1 MYGIGQRSATT
12 NSYELFQVK
21 NYRPLSI
28 DKIQSVRFNMPVNG
42 AIGLFPRSDSGTL
55 DFFFI
60 TDYDIGYLKAP
71 TMNYPS
77 VYYLRLSPYVDRAI
91 GAADRNASGLFVF
104 EKDSATVYISK
115 FVASSVS
122 GENGL

>member
-21 NYRPLSI
+21 NYRPLTI
-28 DKIQSVRFNMPVNG
+28 DKIQSVRFNMPVSG

-55 DFFFI
+55 DFFFV
-60 TDYDIGYLKAP
+60 TNYNIGYLKAP
-71 TMNYPS
+71 TVNYPA
-77 VYYLRLSPYVDRAI
+77 VYILSTGEERAI

-104 EKDSATVYISK
+104 EADPATVYISK
-115 FVASSVS
+115 FVASSAS
-122 GENGL
+122 GESGL